1 MKCDTIHPL
10 IIDFLYDE
18 ITEENKK
25 ILQLHLS
32 KCEKCCEEVES
43 LKSTSNILRKWED
56 VEPDYS
62 LVMVTEKISWVDS
75 LKEHLQKLFPKPK
88 KIAFGFAYGLVAIFL
103 LLALA
108 NTEISYQQG
117 NFKMSMALFSKQSG
131 QKNPIAINEILTN
144 QLVEKLQQEN
154 YYLIKTM
161 IEQSEARQQKQWQS
175 SLVQFN
181 RNLEQQRIQ
190 DLNLIGSGLNNFE
203 KNTYKKLERIDNSL
217 YELFQ
222 PVNAQRK

>member
-18 ITEENKK
+18 ISEENKK
-25 ILQLHLS
+25 ILQLHLK
-32 KCEKCCEEVES
+32 KCNKCREELES
-43 LKSTSNILRKWED
+43 LKSTSHILQKWED
-56 VEPDYS
+56 VDPDFK
-62 LVMVTEKISWVDS
+62 LTLITEKISWLDN
-75 LKEHLQKLFPKPK
+75 LKEQFQKFFPKSK
-88 KIAFGFAYGLVAIFL
+88 KIAFGFAYGFVGVFL

-117 NFKMSMALFSKQSG
+117 NFKMSMGLFSKQAK
-131 QKNPIAINEILTN
+131 QNQVEINEMLTN

-154 YYLIKTM
+154 YYLMKTM
-161 IEQSEARQQKQWQS
+161 IEQSEARQQQQWKS

-181 RNLEQQRIQ
+181 KNLEQQRIQ
-190 DLNLIGSGLNNFE
+190 DLRLIGSGLNNFE